1 MQTSVE
7 SFSPDYFDY
16 SKSAF
21 MKRSAR
27 NMRRKRKSSKH
38 HSNSKEKYIK
48 EKKSTICII
57 VINVISLALLGTI
70 CGIVLS
76 RSLQVQHK
84 IECPYGY
91 FGEKCQRNDFI
102 DYVEWES
109 DVGMWTDDGE
119 CRSGYSFRTWAP
131 GAISVRLQ
139 IQDPTTEALRYY
151 FMQYRILL

>member
-7 SFSPDYFDY
+7 SLSPDYFDY

-38 HSNSKEKYIK
+38 HANSKEKYLK
-48 EKKSTICII
+48 EKKSTIC
-57 VINVISLALLGTI
+57 INVISLALLGTI

-76 RSLQVQHK
+76 RSLQIQHK

-91 FGEKCQRNDFI
+91 SGEKCQRNDFI

-109 DVGMWTDDGE
+109 DVGMVTDDGE
-119 CRSGYSFRTWAP
+119 CRMGYSFRTWAP

-139 IQDPTTEALRYY
+139 IQDPATEALRYY
-151 FMQYRILL
+151 FMQYTILLL